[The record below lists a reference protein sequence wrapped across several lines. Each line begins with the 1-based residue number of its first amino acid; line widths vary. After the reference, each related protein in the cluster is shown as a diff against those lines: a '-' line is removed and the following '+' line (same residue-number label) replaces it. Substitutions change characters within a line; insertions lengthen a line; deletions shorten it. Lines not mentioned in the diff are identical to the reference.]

1 MSSALSE
8 AAEPTDTAA
17 DAACVAA
24 ITDLHVTFRRNGRDV
39 HALRGVSL
47 DIATGE
53 ILGLVGES
61 GSGKSVLGFTML
73 GLLPQARVSGS
84 VKVADTDMVTGDAKT
99 LRKVRRL
106 DLGAVFQDPMTSL
119 NPTMRIGK
127 QVAEAAGS
135 DEEALKLLTAVGIP
149 DPKRRFRAYP
159 HELSGGLR
167 QRVMIAIAI
176 AGNPELIIADEP
188 TTALDVTVQAQ
199 VLRLLLRLRD
209 EIGCSIMFITHDLGV
224 AAQIS
229 DRIAVLYA
237 GRIAEIGPTADVL
250 NQPAHPYTHGLL
262 RSRLTLDTARHRKL
276 AALAGSVPS
285 PVTPLPG
292 CAFAP
297 RCVLATLACEATPPD
312 PTTIAPGR
320 VSACIVPFE
329 TVSTELGSR
338 LTTTTEDIEPET
350 APAESSEP
358 PAVVLKDG
366 VKAFGKLQAL
376 RGISLTVADGE
387 SVALVGESGSGKSTL
402 LRVIAGLEKPTS
414 GTIELA
420 GGQRPQMVFQDAGAS
435 LTPWLSV
442 GELISERLRRN
453 GMSRSQRQDAVAEVL
468 ERVGLPLD
476 IAKARAGQLS
486 GGQRQRVS
494 LARATV
500 VPPSVLLCD
509 EPTSALDVSLAAS
522 VLNLIGDLRRTLDMS
537 VVFVTHDL
545 SVARVV
551 ADRIAVM
558 YLGRVV
564 EIGPADDVINDPVH
578 PYTRALVDSIPD
590 LGRESR
596 VLPGE
601 PASPLSPPTG
611 CSFHPRCPIAI
622 DTCSDGQLDVRLE
635 GAPGSPHQIA
645 CIERKVS

>member
-84 VKVADTDMVTGDAKT
+84 VEVADTDMVTGDAKT

-558 YLGRVV
+558 YLGRIV
-564 EIGPADDVINDPVH
+564 EIGPADDVINDPAH
-578 PYTRALVDSIPD
+578 PYTRALVDSIPN

>member
-84 VKVADTDMVTGDAKT
+84 VEVADTDMVTGDAKT

-209 EIGCSIMFITHDLGV
+209 EIGCSIVFITHDLGV

-350 APAESSEP
+350 ALAESSEP

-558 YLGRVV
+558 YLGRIV
-564 EIGPADDVINDPVH
+564 EIGAADDVINDPVH
-578 PYTRALVDSIPD
+578 PYTRALVDSIPN

>member
-84 VKVADTDMVTGDAKT
+84 VEVADTDMVTGDAKT

-358 PAVVLKDG
+358 RAVVLKDG

-558 YLGRVV
+558 YLGRIV
-564 EIGPADDVINDPVH
+564 EIGAADDVINDPVH